1 MTDNAVR
8 DDKPVR
14 TSPVTFYRQVIAELR
29 KVVWPTQDQLV
40 TYFFVVMVFVIVM
53 MAIISALDLGLGR
66 LAFEVFGGNADQ

>member
-1 MTDNAVR
+1 MAEGSKR
-8 DDKPVR
+8 K
-14 TSPVTFYRQVIAELR
+14 TSIGEFARQVRAETS